1 MRTQIIQDN
10 ELDVMDQYVYNGT
23 IEFRDS
29 TNVWRRPQYLI
40 WHENILD
47 MIYIY
52 IELSLDA
59 LSVTYPVLFVLLP
72 LIHRTFLS
80 PILPSPILSSPIL
93 SSYAILSSPILP
105 SYPLILFRPSI
116 PSSSPALSYPLLSYP
131 PITLYDV
138 INRQTSL
145 REYRRWRRWR
155 GWRHHDG
162 NWN

>member
-1 MRTQIIQDN
+1 MSWMSWTNTYIMVRPNLLIQQMF
-10 ELDVMDQYVYNGT
+10 DVDHSICYNT
-23 IEFRDS
+23 KIFW
-29 TNVWRRPQYLI
+29 TL
-40 WHENILD
+40 
-47 MIYIY
+47 YIY

-145 REYRRWRRWR
+145 GE
-155 GWRHHDG
+155 
-162 NWN
+162 

>member
-1 MRTQIIQDN
+1 MSWTNTNIMVRSNLVIQRMF
-10 ELDVMDQYVYNGT
+10 DVDH
-23 IEFRDS
+23 S
-29 TNVWRRPQYLI
+29 I
-40 WHENILD
+40 WYDTKIFWTS
-47 MIYIY
+47 YIY

-80 PILPSPILSSPIL
+80 PILPSPILSS
-93 SSYAILSSPILP
+93 YAILSSPILS

-116 PSSSPALSYPLLSYP
+116 PSSSPALSYSLLTYP

-145 REYRRWRRWR
+145 GEYRRWRRWR

-162 NWN
+162 NSN